1 MNGAPD
7 QARREEQELISELA
21 QSVLAQAAPDELPVF
36 EETAQDYFDDPAAT
50 LRPHGRDEPVGF
62 GIDIALLTPYVLAV
76 ATPVIQLIVSLVS
89 DAVHTDSRSALAPLV
104 RRLFRLP
111 EPASGGGGTAEATAG
126 AKAGATAGGVAA
138 SADEA
143 PLALTTE
150 QARQIHDVALERGR
164 SLGLVDEQ
172 ASLLADAVVGGLV
185 VAR

>member
-1 MNGAPD
+1 MSTAPD
-7 QARREEQELISELA
+7 RARPEDRALISVLA

-36 EETAQDYFDDPAAT
+36 DETAEDYFDDPAAT

-76 ATPVIQLIVSLVS
+76 ATPVIQLIVGLVS
-89 DAVHTDSRSALAPLV
+89 DAVHTDSRSVLAPLV
-104 RRLFRLP
+104 RRLLRLP
-111 EPASGGGGTAEATAG
+111 EPSAEGAADAGAGAAATA
-126 AKAGATAGGVAA
+126 AA
-138 SADEA
+138 SAGEA

-164 SLGLVDEQ
+164 SLGLVDEL
-172 ASLLADAVVGGLV
+172 AALLADAVVGGLV